1 MLLAVFAAASLAQ
14 EQPAGGAAKAEH
26 PTGKAGAEHPTAKA
40 GAEHPGGKAGAEH
53 PAKAAATP
61 ATIADVAMAVK
72 TYVEHDTH
80 AKGGH
85 FTVFDTV
92 AKEPLALTLDKIH
105 DERLTPMGDGVYF
118 VCADF
123 KATNGHGYDVDFFMK
138 ETPAGL
144 ELTDVVTVHKVDGK
158 ARYSWVEKDGVWTRS
173 Q

>member
-1 MLLAVFAAASLAQ
+1 MAMRKQFRIFAFMLLAVFAAASLAQ

-26 PTGKAGAEHPTAKA
+26 PT
-40 GAEHPGGKAGAEH
+40 GKAGAEH

-92 AKEPLALTLDKIH
+92 AKEPLALTIDKIH
-105 DERLTPMGDGVYF
+105 DERLPRMGDGVYF

-123 KATNGHGYDVDFFMK
+123 KATNGHGYDVEIHSVPHRGQAFVK
-138 ETPAGL
+138 NL
-144 ELTDVVTVHKVDGK
+144 V
-158 ARYSWVEKDGVWTRS
+158 
-173 Q
+173 